1 LPELYAALAVAQ
13 GQAESLTRDR
23 SGEHGR
29 YTTSDE
35 IASVARKL
43 LSANGLAWLRVN
55 VTLEAAGLADYDIGR
70 QGYVGDAVESWLL
83 VHSSGGSIAGTSRIP
98 IVVSRGR
105 PHDKAVGAG
114 LTYDTGQTL
123 RGLLCLDREDKDAVD
138 RREDAPREH
147 DEHDEPA
154 PRPYLGPRC
163 DAGPGR
169 DIAEANKLL
178 VAELARLHGI
188 EDVRKA
194 WRGAITRAGVDVARY
209 AGTLDGPG
217 TLTVAD
223 GRLVKAW
230 IEGRLHAL
238 ATEVAEDDR
247 AAEVARHFNGTVE
260 VVA

>member
-1 LPELYAALAVAQ
+1 VSLPELYAALAVAQ

-43 LSANGLAWLRVN
+43 LSANGLAWLRVS
-55 VTLEAAGLADYDIGR
+55 VTLEAPGLQDYDIGK
-70 QGYVGDAVESWLL
+70 QAYVGDAVESWLL
-83 VHSSGGSIAGTSRIP
+83 VHASGGSISGTSRIP

-138 RREDAPREH
+138 RREDAAREH
-147 DEHDEPA
+147 DEPE

-163 DAGPGR
+163 DVGPGLE
-169 DIAEANKLL
+169 IAEANKLL
-178 VAELARLHGI
+178 IGELARLHGI
-188 EDVRKA
+188 EDIRKA

-238 ATEVAEDDR
+238 ATEVAADER

-260 VVA
+260 VAS